1 MPTAIRRATAAAA
14 RARATARREQLQAR
28 RLQAAGLF
36 AQGVRPAQVARQ
48 LGVSKQSASH
58 WHATWNAGGIEALT
72 SKGPTGLRPRLS
84 DADLQRLE
92 QALLQ
97 GAATHGFTGDLW
109 TLPRI
114 TTVIHRL
121 TGVRLHP
128 GHVWSILHQRMAG
141 ACNAPSAAPPNATSR
156 PSSGG

>member
-48 LGVSKQSASH
+48 LGVSKQSTSP

-72 SKGPTGLRPRLS
+72 STGPTGLRPRLS
-84 DADLQRLE
+84 DAGLQRLE

-97 GAATHGFTGDLW
+97 GAATHGHGPTGDLW
-109 TLPRI
+109 ALP
-114 TTVIHRL
+114 
-121 TGVRLHP
+121 G
-128 GHVWSILHQRMAG
+128 S
-141 ACNAPSAAPPNATSR
+141 PP
-156 PSSGG
+156 